1 MTHVGIDIE
10 QFTTDPYG
18 SGIQRVL
25 QYLALEWPDDATTC
39 NFVLPHPDGHL
50 LLAPAQAAQVLS
62 VPFTAGTS
70 DSGEI
75 RARVSDAIAGADG
88 VVVEPGTLLS
98 IFDRWLLPEVS
109 YLPAV
114 LDRLELFAEC
124 MPVAMVG
131 YDALPMIEPANYR
144 FPPGTAAQVSR
155 YFHLLVRAVAV
166 VCISEYSRTSIWD
179 RLRRERSAV
188 TTVAHPGGDHI
199 TPRPAEPSRR
209 EHPTLIKV
217 GTLEAR
223 KKPVE
228 TIDAFRLMRERG
240 WQGQLVLLGRPSA
253 SDPDIN
259 HAVRTAVEEGI
270 GVTWIHDARDE
281 EVLDHLRQADLF
293 VSVGTEGYGIPVLE
307 AISQGIPVVF
317 DGIQP
322 AAELMEGRGAT
333 RIDASNAVTLAE
345 SLERA
350 VGMRDQLANAID
362 IPSIPT
368 WREFVRGVVAVL
380 GNP

>member
-25 QYLALEWPDDATTC
+25 QYLALEWPDDGPTC

-75 RARVSDAIAGADG
+75 RALVSDAIAGADG

-98 IFDRWLLPEVS
+98 MFDRWLLPEVS

-124 MPVAMVG
+124 MPVAMIG

-155 YFHLLVRAVAV
+155 YFHLLVRADAV

-199 TPRPAEPSRR
+199 TPRPAEPSRK
-209 EHPTLIKV
+209 EQPTLIKV

-259 HAVRTAVEEGI
+259 HAVRIAVEEGI

-281 EVLDHLRQADLF
+281 DVLSHLRNADLF
-293 VSVGTEGYGIPVLE
+293 LSLGTEGYGIPVLE

-322 AAELMEGRGAT
+322 AAEWMEGRGAT
-333 RIDASNAVTLAE
+333 RIDASNAGTLAE
-345 SLERA
+345 SLVQA
-350 VGMRDQLANAID
+350 AGMRDQLANAID

-368 WREFVRGVVAVL
+368 WRDFVRGVVAVI

>member
-25 QYLALEWPDDATTC
+25 QYLALEWPDDGPTC

-50 LLAPAQAAQVLS
+50 LLAPAQAADVLS

-75 RARVSDAIAGADG
+75 RALVSDAIAGADG

-98 IFDRWLLPEVS
+98 MFDRWLLPEVS

-124 MPVAMVG
+124 MPVAMIG

-155 YFHLLVRAVAV
+155 YFHLLVRADAV

-253 SDPDIN
+253 SDSDIN
-259 HAVRTAVEEGI
+259 HAVRTAVEQEI
-270 GVTWIHDARDE
+270 GVTWIHNARDE
-281 EVLDHLRQADLF
+281 EILGHLRNADLF
-293 VSVGTEGYGIPVLE
+293 LSLGTEGYGIPVLE

-322 AAELMEGRGAT
+322 AAELLEGRGAT

-345 SLERA
+345 SLEQA
-350 VGMRDQLANAID
+350 AGMRDQLANAID

>member
-25 QYLALEWPDDATTC
+25 QYLALEWPDDGPTC
-39 NFVLPHPDGHL
+39 SFVLPHPDGHL

-62 VPFTAGTS
+62 VPFAAGTS

-75 RARVSDAIAGADG
+75 RALVSRAIAGADG

-98 IFDRWLLPEVS
+98 IFDSWLLPEVS
-109 YLPAV
+109 YLSSV
-114 LDRLELFAEC
+114 LDRLELFAGC
-124 MPVAMVG
+124 MPVAMIG

-144 FPPGTAAQVSR
+144 FLPGTAAQVSR
-155 YFHLLVRAVAV
+155 YFQLLVRADAV

-179 RLRRERSAV
+179 RLRRDRSTV
-188 TTVAHPGGDHI
+188 TTVAHPGGDHVI
-199 TPRPAEPSRR
+199 PHSAKPSSG
-209 EHPTLIKV
+209 EHPTLIKI

-228 TIDAFRLMRERG
+228 TVDAFRLMRERG

-259 HAVRTAVEEGI
+259 HAVQTAVEQAI

-281 EVLDHLRQADLF
+281 EVLDHLRNADLF
-293 VSVGTEGYGIPVLE
+293 LSLGTEGYGIPVLE

-333 RIDASNAVTLAE
+333 RIDATDAFTLAE

-350 VGMRDQLANAID
+350 AGMRDQLVHAID

-368 WREFVRGVVAVL
+368 WRDFVRGVVAVL

>member
-10 QFTTDPYG
+10 QFTIDPYG

-25 QYLALEWPDDATTC
+25 QYLALEWPDDGPTC
-39 NFVLPHPDGHL
+39 NFVLPHPHGHL
-50 LLAPAQAAQVLS
+50 LLTPAQAAQVLS
-62 VPFTAGTS
+62 VPFAAGTS

-75 RARVSDAIAGADG
+75 RALVADAIAGADG

-114 LDRLELFAEC
+114 LDRLELLAEC
-124 MPVAMVG
+124 MPVVMIG

-155 YFHLLVRAVAV
+155 YFHLLVRADAV
-166 VCISEYSRTSIWD
+166 VCISEYSRSSIWD
-179 RLRRERSAV
+179 RLRRRRSAV

-199 TPRPAEPSRR
+199 TPQPAEPSDSQY
-209 EHPTLIKV
+209 PTLIKV

-228 TIDAFRLMRERG
+228 TIDAFRLMRDNG

-253 SDPDIN
+253 SDPEIN
-259 HAVRTAVEEGI
+259 QAVRSAVEQDI

-281 EVLDHLRQADLF
+281 DVLAHLRNADLF
-293 VSVGTEGYGIPVLE
+293 LSLGTEGYGIPVLE

-333 RIDASNAVTLAE
+333 RIDATDAITLAE
-345 SLERA
+345 SLQRA
-350 VGMRDQLANAID
+350 AGTRDQLADAID
-362 IPSIPT
+362 IRAIPT
-368 WREFVRGVVAVL
+368 WRDFVRGVVAVL